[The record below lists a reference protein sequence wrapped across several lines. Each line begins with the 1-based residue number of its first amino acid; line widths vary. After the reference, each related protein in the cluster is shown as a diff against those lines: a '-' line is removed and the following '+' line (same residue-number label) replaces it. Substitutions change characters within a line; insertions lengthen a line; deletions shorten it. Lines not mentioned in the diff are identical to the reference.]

1 MIGMIVL
8 SAYSDGNTFAFTQ
21 VKFAIRVME
30 YLYVVLWLRTSSPTG
45 PLVNVRMTST
55 VCLCVW
61 MCVSFL
67 QFGALITRVMFY
79 KLSSMAYRQSHLHEA
94 LIEGEAKEKQNQ
106 SKSSPSLLLQSF
118 HPAGVFWDGY
128 SCTFGKWNYVKSR
141 ACSTA
146 LYNVIMWVCV
156 WHILYVQY
164 MDVGVGYVRVYL
176 SIGTS
181 CSWSGRCVC

>member
-1 MIGMIVL
+1 MIVL

-30 YLYVVLWLRTSSPTG
+30 YLYVVLWLRTSSTTG

-106 SKSSPSLLLQSF
+106 SKDEEKQRM
-118 HPAGVFWDGY
+118 
-128 SCTFGKWNYVKSR
+128 N
-141 ACSTA
+141 
-146 LYNVIMWVCV
+146 
-156 WHILYVQY
+156 
-164 MDVGVGYVRVYL
+164 
-176 SIGTS
+176 
-181 CSWSGRCVC
+181 